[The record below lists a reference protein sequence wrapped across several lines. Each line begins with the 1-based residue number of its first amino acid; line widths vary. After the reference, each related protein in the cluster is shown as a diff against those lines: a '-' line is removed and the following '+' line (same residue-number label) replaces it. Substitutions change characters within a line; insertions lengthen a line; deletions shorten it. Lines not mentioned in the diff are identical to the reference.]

1 MAAIKYSTEST
12 MIRVLSTVA
21 PLLLGVAI
29 LLTGQGLQGALLP
42 VRANL
47 EGFSTLA
54 IGLMGG
60 AYFFGF
66 TVGCLRGSGLLRRVG
81 HIRVFAAMTAAASAV
96 PLVHGLWVEAW
107 LWWLLR
113 FVTGYCFAVLYVVI
127 ESWLN
132 EQATNETRGAV
143 FSAYTLITLTV
154 LAVGQQMLL
163 LYDPQRMEL
172 FAIASAVVSIAAIPV
187 VMSVAPSPHP
197 VQERVRLDLPRLF
210 RISPAGALGCL
221 TTGLAN
227 GSFWALAPVFVA
239 GYTDEVRLVA
249 WFMTAAVLGGAVG
262 QWPLG
267 LWSDRVD
274 RRWVI
279 VFASA
284 AGLLVGA
291 LTWLFF
297 DALSPAALLGLGAA
311 WGAVAFPLYAV
322 SVAHTND
329 HAHPGEYVMVSSGLL
344 LMYGIGAIVGPFIA
358 PAFMYWAGSGGLFLY
373 TSLVH
378 LALIAYVGYR
388 LLQREREPEEEH
400 GRFVDSLAATQ
411 TASHFYEEEI
421 AVSETSGEGQAGEP
435 GREAVPGI
443 AADDQE
449 GR

>member
-1 MAAIKYSTEST
+1 
-12 MIRVLSTVA
+12 MIRILSSVA

-29 LLTGQGLQGALLP
+29 LLTGQGLQGTLLP

-66 TVGCLRGSGLLRRVG
+66 TLGCLRGSTLLRRVG

-96 PLVHGLWVEAW
+96 PLLHGLWVETW
-107 LWWLLR
+107 LWWVLR

-132 EQATNETRGAV
+132 ELATNETRGVV

-163 LYDPQRMEL
+163 LYDPQQMAL
-172 FAIASAVVSIAAIPV
+172 FAIASAMVSLAAIPV
-187 VMSVAPSPHP
+187 VLSVAPTPR
-197 VQERVRLDLPRLF
+197 QAEERVRLDVRRLL

-221 TTGLAN
+221 ASGLAN
-227 GSFWALAPVFVA
+227 GPFWALAPVFVA
-239 GYTDEVRLVA
+239 GYSSNVSLVA
-249 WFMTAAVLGGAVG
+249 WFMTSAVLGGALG

-267 LWSDRVD
+267 FWSDRVD

-279 VFASA
+279 AFAA
-284 AGLLVGA
+284 LMGLLVGLA
-291 LTWLFF
+291 TWLFSTHM
-297 DALSPAALLGLGAA
+297 SPGLLIALGAA

-329 HAHPGEYVMVSSGLL
+329 HARPGEYVMISSGLL
-344 LMYGIGAIVGPFIA
+344 LMYGIGAIAGPFMA
-358 PAFMYWAGSGGLFLY
+358 SLAMSWMGSGGLFLY
-373 TSLVH
+373 TAVVH
-378 LALIAYVGYR
+378 VLLLGYVAFR
-388 LLQREREPEEEH
+388 FVKREPVQEEEH
-400 GRFVDSLAATQ
+400 RKFVDALAGTQ
-411 TASHFYEEEI
+411 TASHVYEDELAE
-421 AVSETSGEGQAGEP
+421 
-435 GREAVPGI
+435 
-443 AADDQE
+443 QE
-449 GR
+449 QSAT